1 MDYALHVRL
10 SYYWYQREA
19 RNYGQFSMSSENNR
33 KTLIFDGHNDVLSK
47 LRDSGGVS
55 ECEAFLGDTEFHIDL
70 VKAAEGGFGGGF
82 FAMWV
87 ASPDNG
93 VDYQS
98 IMMQERYNV
107 PLPEPVARSEAL
119 DVVLEQAAI
128 LLRLE
133 SLGAVKICTT
143 TTALRSC
150 LGSGKLAAILH
161 LEGCEAIDEDFHAL
175 DVLYAAGLRSL
186 GPVWSRSTVF
196 GDGVPFRYPSLP
208 DIGTGLTELGE
219 ELVRR
224 CNRMGVMLDLSHLN
238 LAGFHDVARLSTA
251 PLVATHS
258 NAHALCAHARNL
270 TDEQLEIIRASG
282 GMVGLNFASAF
293 LRQDG
298 RMLTNVPVEQLLR
311 HIDYLMESLG
321 EDGVGLGSDFDGAKV
336 PDAINNCAGLPVLVN
351 AMRHHGYG
359 EILINK
365 LSHDNWLNVLER
377 TWN

>member
-1 MDYALHVRL
+1 
-10 SYYWYQREA
+10 
-19 RNYGQFSMSSENNR
+19 MSSIHTS
-33 KTLIFDGHNDVLSK
+33 KTLIFDGHNDVLSQ

-55 ECEAFLGDTEFHIDL
+55 QCDAFRGNTDFHIDL
-70 VKAAEGGFGGGF
+70 IKAAEGGFGGGF

-98 IMMQERYNV
+98 MMMQEQYNV
-107 PLPEPVARSEAL
+107 PLPQPVAQRDAL
-119 DVVLEQAAI
+119 NVVLEQAAI
-128 LLRLE
+128 LMRLE
-133 SLGAVKICTT
+133 SLGAVNICTT
-143 TTALRSC
+143 TAALRSC

-161 LEGCEAIDEDFHAL
+161 LEGCEAIDNDFHAL
-175 DVLYAAGLRSL
+175 DVLHAAGLRSL

-196 GDGVPFRYPSLP
+196 GEGVPFRYPSSP
-208 DIGTGLTELGE
+208 DIGTGMTELGK

-238 LAGFHDVARLSTA
+238 AAGFHDVAELSTA

-258 NAHALCAHARNL
+258 NAHSLCAHARNL

-293 LRQDG
+293 LREDG
-298 RMLTNVPVEQLLR
+298 RMITDVPVEQMLR
-311 HIDYLMESLG
+311 HIDYLIDRLG

-336 PDAINNCAGLPVLVN
+336 PDAIGSSAGLPCLID
-351 AMRHHGYG
+351 AMRDHAYG
-359 EILINK
+359 EALINK
-365 LSHDNWLNVLER
+365 LCHGNWFNVLDR
-377 TWN
+377 TWI

>member
-1 MDYALHVRL
+1 
-10 SYYWYQREA
+10 
-19 RNYGQFSMSSENNR
+19 MSSENNR

-47 LRDSGGVS
+47 LRESGGIS
-55 ECEAFLGDTEFHIDL
+55 ECEAFLGNTEFHIDL
-70 VKAAEGGFGGGF
+70 VKAAKGGFGGGF

-87 ASPDNG
+87 ASPENG
-93 VDYQS
+93 LDYQS
-98 IMMQERYNV
+98 IMMQEQYNV
-107 PLPEPVARSEAL
+107 PLPEPVAKHDAL

-143 TTALRSC
+143 AAALRSC

-161 LEGCEAIDEDFHAL
+161 LEGCEALDKDFHAL

-186 GPVWSRSTVF
+186 GPVWSRSNVF
-196 GDGVPFRYPSLP
+196 GNGVPFRYPSLP
-208 DIGTGLTELGE
+208 DIGSGLTELGE
-219 ELVRR
+219 ELVNQ
-224 CNRMGVMLDLSHLN
+224 CNRMGIMLDLSHLN
-238 LAGFHDVARLSTA
+238 LAGFHDVARLSNA

-258 NAHALCAHARNL
+258 NVHSLCAHARNL
-270 TDEQLEIIRASG
+270 TDEQLEIIRASN

-293 LRQDG
+293 LRKDG
-298 RMLTNVPVEQLLR
+298 RMLTNVPVEQMLK
-311 HIDYLMESLG
+311 HIDYLIESLG

-336 PDAINNCAGLPVLVN
+336 PDAINNCAGLTVLVD

-359 EILINK
+359 ETLIDK
-365 LSHDNWLNVLER
+365 ISHHNWLNVLER